1 MIDKSRELWREEEI
15 IAYFRGEKNYFSLL
29 NKSLYYT
36 FEFIFKRFIIQLLSK
51 ILKIYIIL
59 LLSVILRECG
69 QERIEKLG

>member
-59 LLSVILRECG
+59 LLSVILREYG